1 MLRCLCCFAFA
12 GAMLVN
18 AQTATFIKKTA
29 DVKDGT
35 FNLQGPALA
44 DMNEDGIPDIIS
56 VTATSETAPQLL
68 SVLVSNGA
76 GSFNAQPNQYSIPSN
91 PGYAAQPMVA
101 DLNKD
106 GHMDVV
112 VLANNTLYIYLGNGD
127 GTLRSPSTF
136 KPNTTGDL
144 NSAALAHFNN
154 DGIPDLIVAVNGVP
168 TLYPGK
174 GDGTFGAAI
183 VASAS
188 IQAQYLYVGDFDG
201 DGKLDILAI
210 EEGCGEST
218 CGDALHYLWGDGT
231 GHFPS
236 VTNDPN
242 NNYINLSVFRIVDLN
257 KDGRSDVMGD
267 YEDKTSHAFHSF
279 VFYGQADR
287 TTKEQVLP
295 YLGVPGDFNGDGNL
309 DLALPGYRI
318 SYRQADGSYSAAVTF
333 GSGDATGLPLV
344 GDFDKNGKPD
354 ILYSVDTATQY
365 YPNST
370 SYLEIF
376 LNSSSGSSCAVPSS
390 IGITVCDPQ
399 NGSSVTSPVRLRAT
413 AKLSTPVYRFEVW
426 SNGSKI
432 YTGRDTSEIDAQVPL
447 EVGTYSLTFV
457 ARSSS
462 GERVEQTIS
471 VTVEPTAANC
481 QAPTQNGIVICE
493 PAENATVSS
502 PVQVLA
508 LAKTGNTY
516 RFELWDVNTGTKLLT
531 VRNSG
536 YMSGSV
542 SLGVGQ
548 HWLRFIARRL
558 DGYQVTADRYIN
570 VQ

>member
-35 FNLQGPALA
+35 FNFQGPALA
-44 DMNEDGIPDIIS
+44 DMNEDGIPDIVS
-56 VTATSETAPQLL
+56 VTATSTTAPQSL
-68 SVLVSNGA
+68 SILVSNGA
-76 GSFNAQPNQYSIPSN
+76 GSFAAQPNQYAIPASTDF
-91 PGYAAQPMVA
+91 AVQPMVA
-101 DLNKD
+101 DVNKD
-106 GHMDVV
+106 GHLDVI
-112 VLANNTLYIYLGNGD
+112 VLASNTFYVYLGNGD
-127 GTLRSPSTF
+127 GTLRSPTTF

-144 NSAALAHFNN
+144 NSPALADFNN
-154 DGIPDLIVAVNGVP
+154 DGIPDLVVAVNGVP

-174 GDGTFGAAI
+174 GDGTFSAAT

-188 IQAQYLYVGDFDG
+188 IQGQYLYVGDFDG
-201 DGKLDILAI
+201 DGNLDILAI

-218 CGDALHYLWGDGT
+218 CGDTLHYLWGDGT

-236 VTNDPN
+236 VTNDPH

-257 KDGRSDVMGD
+257 KDGRSDIMGQ
-267 YEDKTSHAFHSF
+267 YEDTTSHAFHYS
-279 VFYGQADR
+279 VFYGQASR

-295 YLGVPGDFNGDGNL
+295 YIGIPGDFNGDGTL

-318 SYRQADGSYSAAVTF
+318 SYRQADGTYSAPVTF
-333 GSGDATGLPLV
+333 GGGNSTSSPVV

-354 ILYSVDTATQY
+354 IIYPVEKATQY
-365 YPNST
+365 YPNTT
-370 SYLEIF
+370 SSLEIF
-376 LNSSSGSSCAVPSS
+376 LNSSAGAACAIPTSV
-390 IGITVCDPQ
+390 GITVCDPQ
-399 NGSSVTSPVRLRAT
+399 NGSTVTSPVHLRAS
-413 AKLSTPVYRFEVW
+413 ARLSTPVYRFEVW
-426 SNGSKI
+426 TNGVKI
-432 YTGRDTSEIDAQVPL
+432 YSARDSSSIDAQVPL
-447 EVGTYSLTFV
+447 QVGTYSLTFV

-471 VTVEPTAANC
+471 VTVEPTAATC

-493 PAENATVSS
+493 PAEDATVSS
-502 PVQVLA
+502 PVHVLA
-508 LAKTGNTY
+508 LAKTGGTY
-516 RFELWDVNTGTKLLT
+516 RFELWDVNTGTKLLS
-531 VRNSG
+531 VRDSG

-542 SLGVGQ
+542 SLGIGR
-548 HWLRFIARRL
+548 HWLRFVARRL